1 MFKELPPLNSLLAF
15 EASAR
20 LNSFKLAADELHQT
34 PAAIAYQIKKLE
46 ESLGLQL
53 FIRHHKG
60 VELNQTGQT
69 YHAQIQTILK
79 QLQSQTQ
86 NLKQSQRALNLKILT
101 LHAIAEKWLMPR
113 LNDFRQLHPGINI
126 EITATDAIEKSQGH
140 DIVIGFSQQQPT
152 QPEIKILMEEEIF
165 PVCSADYFATHQIKL
180 DNLANQDLMI
190 DVTWN
195 KDWEYWLQANNLSV
209 TLKPQHSL
217 SFSLYSMVIDAAV
230 KGMGMMMGH
239 MQLISPELENNSLVK
254 VFANSKPVSGYYTLT
269 TNNTCTNGQKIEL
282 FTNWLYQQAK

>member
-46 ESLGLQL
+46 ESLGLLL
-53 FIRHHKG
+53 FTRHHKG
-60 VELNQTGQT
+60 VQLNQTGQT
-69 YHAQIQTILK
+69 YHSQIQTILK
-79 QLQSQTQ
+79 QLASQTQ
-86 NLKQSQRALNLKILT
+86 NLKQSQSALNLRILT

-113 LNDFRQLHPGINI
+113 LNDFRQLHPGVNI
-126 EITATDAIEKSQGH
+126 EITATDAIEKSQTH

-152 QPEIKILMEEEIF
+152 HPDMKILMEEEIF
-165 PVCSADYFATHQIKL
+165 PVCSADYFASHQIKL
-180 DNLANQDLMI
+180 ESLANHDLMI

-209 TLKPQHSL
+209 TLKPHHSL

-230 KGMGMMMGH
+230 KGMGIMMGH
-239 MQLISPELENNSLVK
+239 MQLISPELENNSLVE
-254 VFANSKPVSGYYTLT
+254 VFANSKPVSGYYTLM
-269 TNNTCTNGQKIEL
+269 TNNISTNHPKIEL